1 MSKSQLGSEPGA
13 RFQRLPRQVRERQI
27 LDAAVEVFA
36 RRGYRLSS
44 MDEIAD
50 LAGISKPMI
59 YAYLGAKD
67 ELFAACIAREGD
79 RLLAAV
85 RMAVNGV
92 GAADTPDLQLWQW
105 LQAFFGHVDEH
116 RGGWLVVYRQARS
129 EAAAFAWQVTCIRA
143 DLDQVV
149 VGLLARAAAAQ
160 AVPPPQVD
168 LSATAH
174 ALVGAAAS
182 LADWMVDQPDQ
193 TPTTTATRLMNL
205 VWVGFDSLLRGARW
219 QRPQGGVTHCG

>member
-1 MSKSQLGSEPGA
+1 VPKFHLESEPGT

-50 LAGISKPMI
+50 FAGVSKPMI
-59 YAYLGAKD
+59 YTYLGAKA

-79 RLLAAV
+79 RLTAA
-85 RMAVNGV
+85 V
-92 GAADTPDLQLWQW
+92 GAAVGAAAAPDIQLWRW
-105 LQAFFGHVDEH
+105 LRAFFGYVDEH

-129 EAAAFAWQVTCIRA
+129 EAAVFARQVAHIRA
-143 DLDQVV
+143 DIDETVV
-149 VGLLARAAAAQ
+149 SLLATALAAQ
-160 AVPPPQVD
+160 QVPPQVD
-168 LSATAH
+168 LAATAH

-193 TPTTTATRLMNL
+193 TPTTVATRLMNL
-205 VWVGFDSLLRGARW
+205 VWTGFGSLLCGARW
-219 QRPQGGVTHCG
+219 QRPQDE

>member
-1 MSKSQLGSEPGA
+1 MSKAHPGSEPGT

-44 MDEIAD
+44 MEEIAD

-79 RLLAAV
+79 RLTAAV
-85 RMAVNGV
+85 SIAV
-92 GAADTPDLQLWQW
+92 GAPGAGTGAPDHQLWQW
-105 LQAFFGHVDEH
+105 LQAFFGYMDEH
-116 RGGWLVVYRQARS
+116 RGGWLVVYRQARG
-129 EAAAFAWQVTCIRA
+129 EAAAFARQVAGIRTDIVGIVA
-143 DLDQVV
+143 
-149 VGLLARAAAAQ
+149 GLLAGARAAQ
-160 AVPPPQVD
+160 AVPPAPEVD

-174 ALVGAAAS
+174 ALVGAAES
-182 LADWMVDQPDQ
+182 LADWMVDQPDR
-193 TPTTTATRLMNL
+193 TPTATATRLMNL
-205 VWVGFDSLLRGARW
+205 VWIGFDGLLRGARW
-219 QRPQGGVTHCG
+219 RRPSDES